1 MVMDN
6 DGNVWKGECHAA
18 RGVVRI
24 STREVASSSGISS
37 KPLL

>member
-6 DGNVWKGECHAA
+6 DGNVWKGECHAT
-18 RGVVRI
+18 RVVRI
-24 STREVASSSGISS
+24 PTREVASSSGISS